1 MRNVIIPAYEYPG
14 PIWDTVFN
22 NADSVYAAILNPGNG
37 VGPVFDQEYKTLA
50 KRLNDAG
57 IVPLAYVFTSYGK
70 RSAVEIQMEVEL
82 WKRRY
87 PDIQGI
93 FYDEVTSTA
102 DKIGFYGRL
111 TGIAKTLIG
120 ANSIVVLNPGAIP
133 DPGYATVADIITT
146 AETDQRTYLARDF
159 PKWEQDA
166 KAYHIVYGVTDVA
179 AVLAKMSRV
188 NADYV
193 YLTSL
198 DRIDGKGPEYDV
210 GHSLFAPKP
219 IVSPPTGSSPNS
231 TENFASLTL
240 QEIADIIDLHPDLT
254 LKDVPSRIRQIV
266 DRNASL
272 EAQINNALTAS
283 TDEEI
288 LADVLRRLKAKRQ

>member
-37 VGPVFDQEYKTLA
+37 VGPVFDKEYKALA

-57 IVPLAYVFTSYGK
+57 IVPLAYVFTDYSK
-70 RSAVEIQMEVEL
+70 RSAIEIQMEVEL
-82 WKRRY
+82 WKLRY
-87 PDIQGI
+87 PDIQGV
-93 FYDEVTSTA
+93 FYDEVSSTP
-102 DKIGFYGRL
+102 DKVGFYGRL

-120 ANSIVVLNPGAIP
+120 SKSIVVLNPGAIP
-133 DPGYATVADIITT
+133 DPVYATVADIICT

-210 GHSLFAPKP
+210 GHSLFAPKV
-219 IVSPPTGSSPNS
+219 IIPPDASVN
-231 TENFASLTL
+231 NWASLTL
-240 QEIADIIDLHPDLT
+240 TEIANIIGMPADST
-254 LKDVPSRIRQIV
+254 LKDVPSRVKQIV

-272 EAQINNALTAS
+272 EVQIKNAIAAS
-283 TDEEI
+283 TDDAI
-288 LADVLRRLKAKRQ
+288 LAEVLRRMKR

>member
-14 PIWDTVFN
+14 PVWDTVFN

-37 VGPVFDQEYKTLA
+37 VGPTFDQEYKTLA
-50 KRLNDAG
+50 KRLRDAG
-57 IVPLAYVFTSYGK
+57 IMPLAYVFSSYGA
-70 RSAVEIQMEVEL
+70 RSAIEIQMEVEL
-82 WKRRY
+82 WKLRY
-87 PDIQGI
+87 PDVQGV
-93 FYDEVTSTA
+93 FYDEVSSA
-102 DKIGFYGRL
+102 ANKVGFYGRL

-120 ANSIVVLNPGAIP
+120 AKSIVVLNPGAIP
-133 DPGYATVADIITT
+133 DPVYATVADIICT
-146 AETDQRTYLARDF
+146 AETDQATYLARDF

-210 GHSLFAPKP
+210 GHSLFAPKV
-219 IVSPPTGSSPNS
+219 IIPPDPSDNNQAVMMLREVANIIGMPADS
-231 TENFASLTL
+231 TLE
-240 QEIADIIDLHPDLT
+240 
-254 LKDVPSRIRQIV
+254 DVPAKIRDMVTGIRI
-266 DRNASL
+266 L
-272 EAQINNALTAS
+272 ESVLDQGIKAA